1 MQARGF
7 SVVLVLVSSSGPGS
21 KPFHHRAHRETPWS
35 FLGDLCDLCGK
46 NNAFKGFGYRFS

>member
-21 KPFHHRAHRETPWS
+21 KPFTTEPTEKPHGPFSVISVTS
-35 FLGDLCDLCGK
+35 VV